1 MSVANSTAVQV
12 EELRKSFGAGDARI
26 VALDNLSI
34 SIASGEFVAV
44 MGPSG
49 SGKSTILHLI
59 GGLLEPT
66 SGRVKVAGT
75 DLASL
80 DDDALTLL
88 RRHHI
93 GFVFQAF
100 FLLDVFTAIENVA
113 LPLIID
119 GVGEREAHD
128 RAHKALASVQIED
141 RADHRP
147 NQLSGGEKQRVAIAR
162 ALVIEPSL
170 LLVDEPTGNLD
181 SRSGDQVM
189 LVLRKLVDD
198 HGHTILMVTHDARNA
213 ALADRLLRLRDGC
226 VVEEQGLGRRPPI
239 GEVLGDVEA

>member
-1 MSVANSTAVQV
+1 MSVANPTAVQV
-12 EELRKSFGAGDARI
+12 ENLEKSFGVGDARI
-26 VALDNLSI
+26 LALDDVSI
-34 SIASGEFVAV
+34 TIERGEFVAV
-44 MGPSG
+44 MGPRG

-59 GGLLEPT
+59 GGLTEPT
-66 SGRVKVAGT
+66 SGRVKVADT

-128 RAHKALASVQIED
+128 RARHALSTVQIEN

-147 NQLSGGEKQRVAIAR
+147 HQLSGGEKQRVAIAH
-162 ALVIEPSL
+162 ALVIGPSL

-181 SRSGDQVM
+181 SKSGDQVM
-189 LVLRKLVDD
+189 LVLRQLVDD
-198 HGHTILMVTHDARNA
+198 QGHTILMVTHDARNA

-226 VVEEQGLGRRPPI
+226 VVEEQGLSRRPPI
-239 GEVLGDVEA
+239 GEVLGDLEG